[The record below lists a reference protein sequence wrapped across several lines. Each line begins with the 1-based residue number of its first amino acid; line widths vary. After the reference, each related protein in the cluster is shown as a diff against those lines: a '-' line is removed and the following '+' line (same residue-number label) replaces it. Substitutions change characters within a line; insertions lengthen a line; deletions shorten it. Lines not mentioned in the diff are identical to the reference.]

1 VERNAVE
8 PVLPLRLFRNRVFS
22 ASSAIGFVVGFA
34 MFGAITYLPQYMQV
48 VRGTSPTNS
57 GLQLLPLMAGLLI
70 TSMGSGIL
78 ISRWGR
84 YKVFPIAGTAVIT
97 LGMYLLSRLAVG
109 TGTLAS
115 SIYMFVLGV
124 GIGGVMQVLV
134 IAVQNVVPYRDLGVA
149 TSGATFFR
157 SIGGSFGTAIFGAIF
172 NSQLKGNLAHYL
184 AGIPLPAGFSAT
196 AGASPAALAKLP
208 SAVHSGYVHA
218 FAASLHTVFL
228 VAVPIAA
235 VAFALTWLLKEVPL
249 RQSAGVPDQAQA
261 LAPTADVATRD
272 TDDEIMRALSLLAHK
287 EDRVRVYGHLAEA
300 ASLHLD
306 ARSTWMLLR
315 FDGRSRVNL
324 TVLAGRW
331 DMTTDQLGAL
341 LDPLVQSG
349 LVTVAPALG
358 GDSSVI
364 AELTASG
371 TAAIERLVEAR
382 RDGLTRLLGSWS
394 DELDHA
400 LVQRIEDLA
409 RDLLQD
415 PARRRLFLQPASTGS
430 GDT

>member
-1 VERNAVE
+1 
-8 PVLPLRLFRNRVFS
+8 
-22 ASSAIGFVVGFA
+22 
-34 MFGAITYLPQYMQV
+34 
-48 VRGTSPTNS
+48 
-57 GLQLLPLMAGLLI
+57 
-70 TSMGSGIL
+70 
-78 ISRWGR
+78 
-84 YKVFPIAGTAVIT
+84 
-97 LGMYLLSRLAVG
+97 
-109 TGTLAS
+109 
-115 SIYMFVLGV
+115 
-124 GIGGVMQVLV
+124 
-134 IAVQNVVPYRDLGVA
+134 
-149 TSGATFFR
+149 
-157 SIGGSFGTAIFGAIF
+157 
-172 NSQLKGNLAHYL
+172 
-184 AGIPLPAGFSAT
+184 
-196 AGASPAALAKLP
+196 
-208 SAVHSGYVHA
+208 
-218 FAASLHTVFL
+218 
-228 VAVPIAA
+228 VPIAA